1 MKKNYTPVRDYL
13 LKKQVLFTTP
23 YVIQP
28 DGTEGYK
35 TDAGIIE
42 RSEFEKPFDISGLSR
57 LNPKGENCDTTKRWM
72 Q

>member
-13 LKKQVLFTTP
+13 VKKQKIITTP
-23 YVIQP
+23 YVILP

-35 TDAGIIE
+35 TNAGIIK
-42 RSEFEKPFDISGLSR
+42 RKEFEKPLNITGLNR